1 MIDLDSGAFT
11 EMPTGVT
18 VLICTYNGA
27 ATIAETLACLARQQV
42 SAGLDWEV
50 ILVDNAS
57 TDGTAERAQ
66 EQWDDLGAPV
76 PLRVLREP
84 RPGKQ
89 HAVEVGVRAVRYR
102 YACIV
107 DDDNR
112 LESDYLASGYA
123 LLSTHPQIGLL
134 GGQNTGTFEDAPP
147 AWFTDFRHCYAV
159 GPQIDYV
166 GGQFKSLAD
175 GSIGRNVLWGAGMFV
190 RTEVW
195 QRLRAAGFESLFTGR
210 QGEQNLTAGED
221 DELCFAALL
230 MGYEVW
236 YAAGLRLRH
245 HMAAGRLTEA
255 YRDRLYYASA
265 RSTARLNAYRN
276 ALWGNPAGTAA
287 INLLKDTGF
296 IVRSFARNMMTPAL
310 ASRNGQG
317 IERMMRRHG
326 LMVLRDAV
334 LRFGQ
339 VKAQYEQV
347 LRLRERLRALSA
359 PPIRRPA

>member
-1 MIDLDSGAFT
+1 MSLENNNSGLL
-11 EMPTGVT
+11 PVGVT
-18 VLICTYNGA
+18 FLVCTYNGA
-27 ATIAETLACLARQQV
+27 LRIHETLVCLARQV
-42 SAGLDWEV
+42 AAPGTLWEV
-50 ILVDNAS
+50 IVVANAC
-57 TDGTAERAQ
+57 TDATCEQAEASWQ
-66 EQWDDLGAPV
+66 ALGAPV
-76 PLRVLREP
+76 PLHVLHEP

-89 HAVEVGVRAVRYR
+89 FAMEAALGHVRYR
-102 YACIV
+102 YTCIV

-112 LESDYLASGYA
+112 LAPDYLPVGLE
-123 LLSTHPQIGLL
+123 LLEAQPRIGVL
-134 GGQNTGTFEDAPP
+134 GGSNTATFEGREPE
-147 AWFTDFRHCYAV
+147 WFAAFQHCYAV
-159 GPQIDYV
+159 GQQLQRENGRFEP
-166 GGQFKSLAD
+166 LAD
-175 GSIGRNVLWGAGMFV
+175 GSTGRNVLWGAGMFV

-236 YAAGLRLRH
+236 YVAGLRLRH
-245 HMAAGRLTEA
+245 HMVAGRLTEA

-359 PPIRRPA
+359 PPIPRPA